1 MNTDLECRQTDIS
14 EFSIAAQLE
23 LTDLDADRRLL
34 DLSGTSLVVF
44 TSTGCASCRW
54 ARQAL
59 PGMGLPIDRLCWID
73 AGHNAGLVA
82 RYEVFHLPALF
93 LVRNGHFFGALRAR
107 LTLSDLTT
115 AMDEALLRQAEE
127 LP

>member
-14 EFSIAAQLE
+14 ESSIAPQLE
-23 LTDLDADRRLL
+23 LTDLDADRLLL
-34 DLSGTSLVVF
+34 DLPGTSLLVF

-54 ARQAL
+54 ARQVL
-59 PGMGLPIDRLCWID
+59 PGMQLPIARLCWID
-73 AGHNAGLVA
+73 AGRNAGLVA

-93 LVRNGHFFGALRAR
+93 LVRDGQFFGALQSR
-107 LTLSDLTT
+107 LTPNDLVV
-115 AMDEALLRQAEE
+115 AMSEALLRPAEE